1 LVKIIK
7 SIFLKL
13 NKSGNKIPDVV
24 NKVFKILYDKKAED
38 LLLIDVSRVLTGI
51 CDYFILATGYT
62 EDHLRGLSE
71 EIEKKMKEEGILPH
85 HIEGYE
91 KGVWILMDYDDFVIH
106 LFLDETRKYYD
117 LESLWGDQKTYGV
130 RDVLKKKD

>member
-1 LVKIIK
+1 MK
-7 SIFLKL
+7 
-13 NKSGNKIPDVV
+13 KSGNKIPELIK
-24 NKVFKILYDKKAED
+24 KVFKVLYNKKAED

-51 CDYFILATGYT
+51 CDYFIIATGYT
-62 EDHLRGLSE
+62 DDHLRGLSI
-71 EIEKKMKEEGILPH
+71 EIEKKLKKDGILPH

-117 LESLWGDQKTYGV
+117 LESLWGDQKTYRV
-130 RDVLKKKD
+130 NDVFKK

>member
-1 LVKIIK
+1 MK
-7 SIFLKL
+7 
-13 NKSGNKIPDVV
+13 KSGNKIPDVIK
-24 NKVFKILYDKKAED
+24 NVFKILYNRKAED
-38 LLLIDVSRVLTGI
+38 LLLIDVGRVLTGI

-62 EDHLRGLSE
+62 EDHLRGLCA
-71 EIEKKMKEEGILPH
+71 EIEKKLKSSGILPH

-91 KGVWILMDYDDFVIH
+91 KGIWILMDYDDFVIH

-130 RDVLKKKD
+130 DDVFKKEN